1 MAFED
6 IRKKIQYAE
15 NTSERY
21 KRLDAL
27 DRLRMGTFYDHIK
40 IPFNLEQDGS
50 TYVFLHERRPSVIW
64 GGAKMLA
71 DQLSG
76 LLWGDEQMPI
86 VRVGSGIEDGD
97 DSSAG
102 SGDDA
107 IDQDGNPK
115 PNPKVE
121 ANAKAE
127 RVIQYV
133 SEKLCLSSV
142 MDEATSKASSGSAVI
157 FLRSMPDKSL
167 YVEVVSGK
175 ECTPVLHPRNA
186 NVFIAIEQLYPTKGS
201 ALRELGYDIPE
212 DKLSANY
219 WFRLLVDKQDEKRYV
234 PMTAERFAMLG
245 QRDPETGEI
254 VRWEI
259 DSARSGPHGW
269 PMLPALWCK
278 APLGDRLDGECL
290 YGSIKDILVEIDY
303 ELSQLARGYKYS
315 ADPMLAIRRGEL
327 RKGATPA
334 GYDEPS
340 TLKGEDG
347 QVVRDVGNTI
357 DVEPGGEAK
366 LLEISGQGLDKMR
379 EFISTLREWGLEIA
393 GGMKSDSETTKGVQ
407 SGRALEMLYQNLI
420 LVVKR
425 WRVALGDKVYLPL
438 MKMVLQAI
446 DAGLIEIQ
454 DVDDVDPDISMRLV
468 WPTWMTPTGPDL
480 LATAQ
485 AWEVLAGGSPTA
497 PVTILPKEEI
507 TKLAG
512 GNLGFTD
519 TASLVKKVAVKD
531 AQQKKAEADQA
542 DADHQRNLETIK
554 AKPAAGP
561 PGSK

>member
-6 IRKKIQYAE
+6 IRKKIQYPQ
-15 NTSERY
+15 NTSDRY

-27 DRLRMGTFYDHIK
+27 DRLRMGTFYDHIRV
-40 IPFNLEQDGS
+40 PFNLEQDGS
-50 TYVFLHERRPSVIW
+50 TYIYLHERRPSVIW
-64 GGAKMLA
+64 AGAKMLT

-97 DSSAG
+97 DSSAT
-102 SGDDA
+102 DDA
-107 IDQDGNPK
+107 IDDDGNPK

-127 RVIQYV
+127 RIIQYI
-133 SEKLCLSSV
+133 SEKLCLSAV
-142 MDEATSKASSGSAVI
+142 MDEATSKASSGSSVI
-157 FLRSMPDKSL
+157 VLRSMPDKSL
-167 YVEVVSGK
+167 YVEVVAGK
-175 ECTPVLHPRNA
+175 ECTPVFHPRNA
-186 NVFIAIEQLYPTKGS
+186 NVTIALEQLYPTKGR
-201 ALRELGYDIPE
+201 ALRELGYTIPE
-212 DKLSANY
+212 ENLDASY
-219 WFRLLVDKQDEKRYV
+219 WFRLIINEKDENRYI

-245 QRDPETGEI
+245 QKDPMTGEI
-254 VRWEI
+254 VKWEI
-259 DSARSGPHGW
+259 DPLRSGPHGW
-269 PMLPALWCK
+269 PMLPVLWAK

-327 RKGATPA
+327 RAGATPA

-340 TLKGEDG
+340 TLKDESG
-347 QVVRDVGNTI
+347 QVVRDVGNTVE
-357 DVEPGGEAK
+357 VEPGGEAK

-425 WRVALGDKVYLPL
+425 WRVSLGDRVYLPL
-438 MKMVLQAI
+438 IKMVLQAI
-446 DAGLIEIQ
+446 QAGLIEVQ
-454 DVDDVDPDISMRLV
+454 DVDSVDPNLSVRLV

-480 LATAQ
+480 LATTQ
-485 AWEVLAGGSPTA
+485 AWQVLAGGSPTA
-497 PVTILPKEEI
+497 PVTILPKEEV

-531 AQQKKAEADQA
+531 AQDKKAEADQA
-542 DADHQRNLETIK
+542 DAEHQRNLETIK